1 MHAVNH
7 AIRLLTNVYRED
19 IYKLAAITLADAKYR
34 DEGDKRGILT
44 LLEETKTEIEKLI
57 KDVG

>member
-34 DEGDKRGILT
+34 DEGDTRKILT
-44 LLEETKTEIEKLI
+44 LLEETKEEIEKLI
-57 KDVG
+57 KDVR